1 MKYIIM
7 IIMIAIIAGCGG
19 KNDGEQM
26 MSTGDIL
33 ANEMIKKD
41 PSADLFLFNERV
53 YIRKEEIN
61 NINQLG
67 EMLGKIKSNY
77 EKEGEF
83 KDLMSTELSVGTEA
97 KIIMTLTNFDL
108 LALYICVA
116 GQEHCSILS
125 RYFSGFF
132 VLRNQV
138 LDPS

>member
-83 KDLMSTELSVGTEA
+83 KDLMSTELSVGTEIYRFNNENSVDQVIV
-97 KIIMTLTNFDL
+97 KENGKLITYE
-108 LALYICVA
+108 ALVE
-116 GQEHCSILS
+116 G
-125 RYFSGFF
+125 
-132 VLRNQV
+132 
-138 LDPS
+138 

>member
-1 MKYIIM
+1 MLVATFDPVILELPIF
-7 IIMIAIIAGCGG
+7 
-19 KNDGEQM
+19 NPL
-26 MSTGDIL
+26 STGDIL

-83 KDLMSTELSVGTEA
+83 KDLMSTELSVGTEIYRFNNENSVDQVIV
-97 KIIMTLTNFDL
+97 KENGKLITYE
-108 LALYICVA
+108 ALVE
-116 GQEHCSILS
+116 G
-125 RYFSGFF
+125 
-132 VLRNQV
+132 
-138 LDPS
+138 